1 MSNKKHTPLEALK
14 AIGEL
19 LKTGFAK
26 TQKFE
31 SAKLKDGTEI
41 MWDGDLSEGAA
52 LMVVTDGNQMPA
64 PDAVHE
70 LEDGTMITTVGG
82 LVTAIEGKS
91 VKKEVET
98 PEEMASKFQTALL
111 ELTEKFTALEA
122 NFTAMNEKFTAY
134 ESKFTAIDETIANTT
149 KNVDEKFEAIKVI
162 IDEIAEEPI
171 VEQPKPSHSTFSKK
185 DKKKTAVEI
194 MAAYKKFTNQN

>member
-64 PDAVHE
+64 PDAPHE

-82 LVTAIEGKS
+82 LVTKIEGK
-91 VKKEVET
+91 KMETETEVEV
-98 PEEMASKFQTALL
+98 EMAKVLA
-111 ELTEKFTALEA
+111 ELTERFTALEA
-122 NFTAMNEKFTAY
+122 NFTAMSEKFTAY

-149 KNVDEKFEAIKVI
+149 KNVNEKFEAIKVI
-162 IDEIAEEPI
+162 VDEIADEPAAPI
-171 VEQPKPSHSTFSKK
+171 EKPKHSTFSKA
-185 DKKKTAVEI
+185 DKKKTAAEM